1 VNTPENTFSLGAEYV
16 ANVGTRDLTLRLDYS
31 FTDDV
36 FNDSQNSDFLFQ
48 ESTNIFNAS
57 AKYSISDDSEVVVWV
72 ENIGDERYVVSGNS
86 NFGLGFHSA
95 VPNRPREY
103 GVTYRH
109 RF

>member
-1 VNTPENTFSLGAEYV
+1 ML
-16 ANVGTRDLTLRLDYS
+16 
-31 FTDDV
+31 
-36 FNDSQNSDFLFQ
+36 
-48 ESTNIFNAS
+48 
-57 AKYSISDDSEVVVWV
+57 WV
-72 ENIGDERYVVSGNS
+72 ENIGDERVIVSGNS